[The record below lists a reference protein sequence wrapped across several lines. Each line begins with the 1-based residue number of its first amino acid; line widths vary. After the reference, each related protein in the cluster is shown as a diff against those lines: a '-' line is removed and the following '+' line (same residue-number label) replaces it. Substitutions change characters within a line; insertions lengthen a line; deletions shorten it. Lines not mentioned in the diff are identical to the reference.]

1 MAKDKKQDRYGAGG
15 ADPKKDPHATD
26 IDVSADSLET
36 GESDSEL
43 DIQALLRKY
52 MPDYDR
58 EPDYARE
65 FDNDKGSEETTDAEP
80 LPDAAKDAGAAEP
93 LAGFAGLDAA
103 FSTAPDAAP
112 ATDSYTD
119 AEDSGAAEFDF
130 TDNIP
135 SQSSEEDGDL
145 EDEEGIYED
154 DDGPARKREPK
165 KSVFSFLRGHGK
177 KKQPTPVEDDDL
189 AQVEEFAPVED
200 EDLAPVDDDAF
211 GGLADLLTAED
222 GTGGTPDPVDAAAM
236 DTDAL
241 SSKLMDSMGLEDAP
255 ESPAEAFADLPAN
268 DAVSALDLFAAELMA
283 DTEPENASGTVSAAD
298 KEHLSDEEML
308 RMAEEMLRSSQPAPA
323 EEPQPEPAPQAAP
336 AAEEEDDDFDPTDIN
351 LMVAFGMEDGEGSKK
366 KNAKHA
372 EQSSDQ
378 PSAWQ
383 NAQQNA
389 HKLGDKLEREK
400 VTREGKKV
408 KLDRPEYVDRSQ
420 NKTIERDYRGKL
432 VGLWIKVGLCGVLTV
447 LLMLFENIEILAKLF
462 TGTAKQFGGVFDPA
476 VYPVVYAMVSLQL
489 MLLACLCA
497 YEQIGRGFRY
507 LFRGVPRPESMTA
520 LMLVAGL
527 LYTIVIA
534 RITVQTDEPVMFNF
548 VVAMAALMTLIGD
561 IFATRREM
569 MNFRVISSDKQKYIV
584 CRVSDDMSRGEATA
598 FSEEEDVCDVMRIE
612 KTDFI
617 DGFYNRL
624 YTPDG
629 TTNVFMSCT
638 MGVMV
643 AAAVLFGIFANL
655 RGGSAV
661 EVARVV
667 CVTMMTLAPLSV
679 YLSLTYPFYR
689 ANTAA
694 AEYDSAIIGEVSL
707 SEYSNASVVTFDDKN
722 VFPSYSVK
730 VQNIRIFNNARIDRV
745 LYYAASV
752 FAKAGGPLQDVFEI
766 ATLEVGHSDK
776 VQIFGTEPGILAA
789 EVDGVNIIFGSGA
802 ALTKKGLKI
811 RKQEME
817 DDMDLSDELS
827 IMYMFREDKLVAKM
841 YIQYVMDSDIELILG
856 QFQNS
861 GLYGCVRTFDP
872 NIDERMIARKVKMK
886 RMPLKVIRYNEP
898 EEVTAYT
905 EKVDSGL
912 VTSGSPKSL
921 LQIISYCDKV
931 LHTRK
936 TNMALAILA
945 TVVGAAIMLLLVL
958 SGSIG
963 IMNSFFIMLYQLLWL
978 IPMLF
983 SSRMFIR

>member
-1 MAKDKKQDRYGAGG
+1 MAKDKKQDRYGA
-15 ADPKKDPHATD
+15 ADPKKDPRATD

-58 EPDYARE
+58 EPEVQEPDE
-65 FDNDKGSEETTDAEP
+65 PTVAEP
-80 LPDAAKDAGAAEP
+80 LPKAEDP

-103 FSTAPDAAP
+103 FSPATPEIDDAA
-112 ATDSYTD
+112 DS
-119 AEDSGAAEFDF
+119 SAAEFDF

-135 SQSSEEDGDL
+135 SQSEEGEL

-154 DDGPARKREPK
+154 DEEPRRKRGQK
-165 KSVFSFLRGHGK
+165 KSVFSFLRGHSK
-177 KKQPTPVEDDDL
+177 KKQSEAEAEPDELEPMLDTVPETEDALPDTG
-189 AQVEEFAPVED
+189 V
-200 EDLAPVDDDAF
+200 DAF
-211 GGLADLLTAED
+211 GGLADLLTAD
-222 GTGGTPDPVDAAAM
+222 STSDTPDVSNEPVDA
-236 DTDAL
+236 DAL
-241 SSKLMDSMGLEDAP
+241 SSKLMDSMGLDEAP
-255 ESPAEAFADLPAN
+255 ESPVETFADLPEGEN
-268 DAVSALDLFAAELMA
+268 LSALDLFAAELMG
-283 DTEPENASGTVSAAD
+283 DTEPEKASETVSSGD
-298 KEHLSDEEML
+298 SDQRKNDHLTDEEML
-308 RMAEEMLRSSQPAPA
+308 RMAEEMLKASQPAP
-323 EEPQPEPAPQAAP
+323 EEVPQPTAEPAV
-336 AAEEEDDDFDPTDIN
+336 EEEDEDFDPTDIN
-351 LMVAFGMEDGEGSKK
+351 LMVAFGMEDGQADGQTSGKK
-366 KNAKHA
+366 RPDKTV
-372 EQSSDQ
+372 
-378 PSAWQ
+378 
-383 NAQQNA
+383 QQDA

-420 NKTIERDYRGKL
+420 NKTIEHSYRSKL
-432 VGLWIKVGLCGVLTV
+432 AGLWIKLGLCTIFTV
-447 LLMLFENIEILAKLF
+447 LLLIFENIEVLAKLF

-476 VYPVVYAMVSLQL
+476 VFPVVYAMVSLQL
-489 MLLACLCA
+489 MLFACLCA
-497 YEQIGRGFRY
+497 YEQIGKGFTY

-548 VVAMAALMTLIGD
+548 VVAMAALLTLVGD
-561 IFATRREM
+561 IFITRREY

-584 CRVSDDMSRGEATA
+584 CRVSDEGSRGEATA
-598 FSEEEDVCDVMRIE
+598 FSEEEDACDVMRIE

-629 TTNVFMSCT
+629 TTNVFMSCA

-643 AAAVLFGIFANL
+643 AVAVLFGILANV
-655 RGGSAV
+655 RGGSSV

-679 YLSLTYPFYR
+679 FLSLTYPFYR

-707 SEYSNASVVTFDDKN
+707 SEYSNASIVTFDDKN

-766 ATLEVGHSDK
+766 ATLEVGHSDN
-776 VQIFGTEPGILAA
+776 VQIFGTETGLLAA

-945 TVVGAAIMLLLVL
+945 ILVGAAIMLLLVL

-963 IMNSFFIMLYQLLWL
+963 IMNSLYVMLYQLLWL

-983 SSRMFIR
+983 SSKMFIR

>member
-1 MAKDKKQDRYGAGG
+1 MAKDKKQDRYA
-15 ADPKKDPHATD
+15 AEDKASRTAD
-26 IDVSADSLET
+26 IDVSADAQGT
-36 GESDSEL
+36 SDSEL

-58 EPDYARE
+58 EPG
-65 FDNDKGSEETTDAEP
+65 NDIEPDKEPVPRAKKDVPAQKAYTDGSETDASGTEDP
-80 LPDAAKDAGAAEP
+80 LD
-93 LAGFAGLDAA
+93 GFAGLDAA
-103 FSTAPDAAP
+103 FTP
-112 ATDSYTD
+112 
-119 AEDSGAAEFDF
+119 EDGGEFDF

-135 SQSSEEDGDL
+135 SRPAEDDGGL
-145 EDEEGIYED
+145 EDDEGIYED
-154 DDGPARKREPK
+154 DDKPAKPTKKGEKKGLFAFLSGRKKTVSTDTVAADTVAADDEDMPLPSEPE
-165 KSVFSFLRGHGK
+165 
-177 KKQPTPVEDDDL
+177 PVEDD
-189 AQVEEFAPVED
+189 AFA
-200 EDLAPVDDDAF
+200 
-211 GGLADLLTAED
+211 GLADMLATDTTEA
-222 GTGGTPDPVDAAAM
+222 V
-236 DTDAL
+236 TDADDTL
-241 SSKLMDSMGLEDAP
+241 PDDTLDDSFGDKLMDSMGLEEAEDDPLETFAGLQTDAD
-255 ESPAEAFADLPAN
+255 ADDN
-268 DAVSALDLFAAELMA
+268 VSALDLFAAELMG
-283 DTEPENASGTVSAAD
+283 DTEPENASETVSVPQQKPQKSD
-298 KEHLSDEEML
+298 HLTDEEML
-308 RMAEEMLRSSQPAPA
+308 RMAEEMLRSSQPAP
-323 EEPQPEPAPQAAP
+323 EEAPQPEPV
-336 AAEEEDDDFDPTDIN
+336 AEESVADEPEDEDFDPTDIN
-351 LMVAFGMEDGEGSKK
+351 LMVAFGLEDGEDSKK
-366 KNAKHA
+366 SVNKKTDNA
-372 EQSSDQ
+372 
-378 PSAWQ
+378 AWQ
-383 NAQQNA
+383 DAQQNA
-389 HKLGDKLEREK
+389 HKLGDKLEHEK

-420 NKTIERDYRGKL
+420 NKTIEHGYRTKL
-432 VGLWIKVGLCGVLTV
+432 AGLWIKLGLCAIFTV
-447 LLMLFENIEILAKLF
+447 LLLIFENIEVLAKLF

-497 YEQIGRGFRY
+497 YEQIGKGFTY

-520 LMLVAGL
+520 LMLVAGV

-534 RITVQTDEPVMFNF
+534 RVTVQSEEPVMFNF
-548 VVAMAALMTLIGD
+548 VVALAALLTLIGD
-561 IFATRREM
+561 IFITRREF
-569 MNFRVISSDKQKYIV
+569 MNFHVISSDKQKYIV
-584 CRVSDDMSRGEATA
+584 CRVSDEGSRGEATA
-598 FSEEEDVCDVMRIE
+598 FSEEDDVCDVMRIE

-629 TTNVFMSCT
+629 TTNVFMSCA

-643 AAAVLFGIFANL
+643 AVAVLFGILASV
-655 RGGSAV
+655 RGGSTV

-667 CVTMMTLAPLSV
+667 CVTMMTVAPLSV
-679 YLSLTYPFYR
+679 FLSLTYPFYR

-694 AEYDSAIIGEVSL
+694 AAYDSAIIGEVSL
-707 SEYSNASVVTFDDKN
+707 AEYSNASVVTFDDKN

-766 ATLEVGHSDK
+766 ATLEVGHSDN
-776 VQIFGTEPGILAA
+776 VQIFGTETGILAA
-789 EVDGVNIIFGSGA
+789 EVDGVNIIFGTGA

-811 RKQEME
+811 RRQEME

-841 YIQYVMDSDIELILG
+841 YIQYVMDSDIELILS

-905 EKVDSGL
+905 EKMNSGL

-945 TVVGAAIMLLLVL
+945 ILVGAAIMLLLVL

-963 IMNSFFIMLYQLLWL
+963 IMNSLYVMLYQLLWL

>member
-1 MAKDKKQDRYGAGG
+1 MAKDKKQDRYA
-15 ADPKKDPHATD
+15 AEDKAPHTPD
-26 IDVSADSLET
+26 IDVSADASES
-36 GESDSEL
+36 SDSEL

-52 MPDYDR
+52 MPDYDKAPDTDEGR
-58 EPDYARE
+58 SSETEPQSKVAPSSDLATMLETDEPAKEPD
-65 FDNDKGSEETTDAEP
+65 
-80 LPDAAKDAGAAEP
+80 
-93 LAGFAGLDAA
+93 GFAGLDAA
-103 FSTAPDAAP
+103 FSKEP
-112 ATDSYTD
+112 ANDV
-119 AEDSGAAEFDF
+119 GAAEFDF

-135 SQSSEEDGDL
+135 SQKEEDGDL

-154 DDGPARKREPK
+154 DETPSKKRLRTKETK
-165 KSVFSFLRGHGK
+165 KSLFSFLSKREK
-177 KKQPTPVEDDDL
+177 AAKEAQEEIDEEPL
-189 AQVEEFAPVED
+189 ALSEE
-200 EDLAPVDDDAF
+200 DDAF
-211 GGLADLLTAED
+211 GGLADMLAQE
-222 GTGGTPDPVDAAAM
+222 GEANTGVEEQDSF
-236 DTDAL
+236 
-241 SSKLMDSMGLEDAP
+241 SSKLMDSMGLEK
-255 ESPAEAFADLPAN
+255 AENDPLETFAGLQNDVDKE
-268 DAVSALDLFAAELMA
+268 DAVSALDLFAAELM
-283 DTEPENASGTVSAAD
+283 DVTEPEKASETVFAQTKPNAKS
-298 KEHLSDEEML
+298 EHLTDEEML
-308 RMAEEMLRSSQPAPA
+308 RMAEEMLRST
-323 EEPQPEPAPQAAP
+323 QPEPTVEP
-336 AAEEEDDDFDPTDIN
+336 AAEAPAQTPVEEPEDDDFDPTDIN
-351 LMVAFGMEDGEGSKK
+351 LMVAFGMEDGQPTSKK
-366 KNAKHA
+366 RPDKTA
-372 EQSSDQ
+372 EQI
-378 PSAWQ
+378 AR
-383 NAQQNA
+383 QNA
-389 HKLGDKLEREK
+389 HKLGDKLEHEK

-420 NKTIERDYRGKL
+420 NKTIERDYRTKL
-432 VGLWIKVGLCGVLTV
+432 AGLWIKVGLCAVFTI
-447 LLMLFENIEILAKLF
+447 LLLIFENIEVLAKLF

-489 MLLACLCA
+489 MLFACLCA
-497 YEQIGRGFRY
+497 YEQIGKGFTY

-520 LMLVAGL
+520 LMMVAGL

-534 RITVQTDEPVMFNF
+534 RITVQSDEPVMFNF
-548 VVAMAALMTLIGD
+548 VVAMAALLTLIGD
-561 IFATRREM
+561 IFITRREY

-584 CRVSDDMSRGEATA
+584 CRVSDEGSRGEATA
-598 FSEEEDVCDVMRIE
+598 FSEEEDACDVMRIE

-629 TTNVFMSCT
+629 TTNVFMSCA

-643 AAAVLFGIFANL
+643 AVAVLFGILANV
-655 RGGSAV
+655 RGGSSV

-679 YLSLTYPFYR
+679 FLSLTYPFYR

-694 AEYDSAIIGEVSL
+694 AEYESAIIGEVSL
-707 SEYSNASVVTFDDKN
+707 SEYSNASIVTFDDKN

-766 ATLEVGHSDK
+766 ATLEVGHSDN
-776 VQIFGTEPGILAA
+776 VQIFGTETGLLAA

-945 TVVGAAIMLLLVL
+945 ILVGAAIMLLLVL

-963 IMNSFFIMLYQLLWL
+963 IMNSLYVMLYQLLWL

-983 SSRMFIR
+983 SSKMFIR

>member
-1 MAKDKKQDRYGAGG
+1 MAKDKKQDRYA
-15 ADPKKDPHATD
+15 AKDKASHTAD
-26 IDVSADSLET
+26 IDVSADAQGT
-36 GESDSEL
+36 SDSEL

-58 EPDYARE
+58 ES
-65 FDNDKGSEETTDAEP
+65 DNDREPDKDPTLDATDKKNVSARQPAFPELPGIDDAPMSDDP
-80 LPDAAKDAGAAEP
+80 LD
-93 LAGFAGLDAA
+93 GFAGLDAA
-103 FSTAPDAAP
+103 FTP
-112 ATDSYTD
+112 
-119 AEDSGAAEFDF
+119 EDTGAGEFDF

-135 SQSSEEDGDL
+135 SKQTEEDGAL
-145 EDEEGIYED
+145 EDYEGIYED
-154 DDGPARKREPK
+154 DDRPTKHAKSGEKKGFFAFLAGRGSRKKTTAVDDEESLPDESEALSDEPALLPNE
-165 KSVFSFLRGHGK
+165 S
-177 KKQPTPVEDDDL
+177 
-189 AQVEEFAPVED
+189 APVE
-200 EDLAPVDDDAF
+200 DDAF
-211 GGLADLLTAED
+211 GGLADMLAADAVTDTAAAED
-222 GTGGTPDPVDAAAM
+222 TLGGR
-236 DTDAL
+236 
-241 SSKLMDSMGLEDAP
+241 LMDSMGLEEAEDDPLETFAGLQTDA
-255 ESPAEAFADLPAN
+255 DTGDN
-268 DAVSALDLFAAELMA
+268 VSALDLFAAELMG
-283 DTEPENASGTVSAAD
+283 DTESEDASETVSTPLQAKA
-298 KEHLSDEEML
+298 HLTDEEML
-308 RMAEEMLRSSQPAPA
+308 QMAEEMLRSSQPAP
-323 EEPQPEPAPQAAP
+323 EEVPQPEPEPEPVSQP
-336 AAEEEDDDFDPTDIN
+336 EPEDEDFDPTDIN
-351 LMVAFGMEDGEGSKK
+351 LMVAFGLEDGEGSKK
-366 KNAKHA
+366 QDSKKTDNA
-372 EQSSDQ
+372 
-378 PSAWQ
+378 AWQ
-383 NAQQNA
+383 DAQQNA
-389 HKLGDKLEREK
+389 HKLGDKLEQEK
-400 VTREGKKV
+400 VTREGRKV

-420 NKTIERDYRGKL
+420 NKTIEHGYRTKL
-432 VGLWIKVGLCGVLTV
+432 AGLWIKLGICAIFTV
-447 LLMLFENIEILAKLF
+447 LLLIFENIEVLAKLF

-497 YEQIGRGFRY
+497 YEQIGKGFTY

-520 LMLVAGL
+520 LMLVAGV

-534 RITVQTDEPVMFNF
+534 RVTVQSDEPVMFNF
-548 VVAMAALMTLIGD
+548 VVALAALLTLIGD
-561 IFATRREM
+561 IFITRREF

-584 CRVSDDMSRGEATA
+584 CRVSDEGSRGEATA
-598 FSEEEDVCDVMRIE
+598 FLEEEDVCDVMRIE

-629 TTNVFMSCT
+629 TTNVFMSCA

-643 AAAVLFGIFANL
+643 AVAVLFGILANV
-655 RGGSAV
+655 RGSSTV

-667 CVTMMTLAPLSV
+667 CVTMMTVAPLSV
-679 YLSLTYPFYR
+679 FLSLTYPFYR

-707 SEYSNASVVTFDDKN
+707 AEYSNASVVTFDDKN

-766 ATLEVGHSDK
+766 ATLEVGHSDN
-776 VQIFGTEPGILAA
+776 VQIFGTETGILAA
-789 EVDGVNIIFGSGA
+789 EVDGVNIIFGTGA

-811 RKQEME
+811 RRQEME

-905 EKVDSGL
+905 EKMNSGL

-945 TVVGAAIMLLLVL
+945 ILVGAAIMLLLVL

-963 IMNSFFIMLYQLLWL
+963 IMNSLYVMLYQLLWL

-983 SSRMFIR
+983 SSGMFIR